1 MDIEKAAAD
10 YGARDAAILPLPSLS
25 LSSKP
30 RNKISKA
37 LKYTSKLVRSTY
49 SVDLSQPGYSQL
61 RQDPEDTE
69 PFISRAAD

>member
-37 LKYTSKLVRSTY
+37 LKYTSKLVYTGMQY
-49 SVDLSQPGYSQL
+49 IL
-61 RQDPEDTE
+61 RQPIPCRLFAAETG
-69 PFISRAAD
+69 SRGY